1 MRRMGDDCSSQH
13 THSRRSGDTIP
24 SDLKAHFVQEGRET
38 AGPRRPMRPEGHPR
52 AVPDGELENSAA
64 RHRWQPLQLTYPNEA
79 GYKIA
84 VTGVSSLNHVVNV
97 GMHGFNSKTPLDRC
111 TEETIRHACLCCYK

>member
-79 GYKIA
+79 GYRIA
-84 VTGVSSLNHVVNV
+84 LTGVSSVNHVVNV
-97 GMHGFNSKTPLDRC
+97 GTYAW
-111 TEETIRHACLCCYK
+111 IQQ